1 MSQTAQAIS
10 SSSSITRRQA
20 VSYGALC
27 LIWGSTWLAIRA
39 VVRYVP
45 PFEAA
50 GIRFLVAGT
59 VLLGLAVVQ
68 KRKWPEGKRQWNAI
82 VVLSFTMMAIPYGLL
97 FWAEQYVASSLA
109 AILYAA
115 SPLAVSVLTPIFI
128 HEKVPR
134 GAVLAMVVAFGGIV
148 ALFYQELSATRA
160 EFMGGGAVVLAM
172 AASAWSTVYAKKRLQ
187 EIDSVIATGLQFL
200 FGSVALFW
208 GTWAFESRRHAEW
221 NFTAIANL
229 MFLTVVGSCIVFV
242 VYYWLLKTMRP
253 YQISTVS
260 LVVPVVAVLEGAFLG
275 HEPVPWI
282 SVGVIAVVLIAVGS
296 ALRAEAL
303 GEGEVDIL
311 MLRDKT

>member
-1 MSQTAQAIS
+1 MSETAQAFSTS
-10 SSSSITRRQA
+10 SMTRRQA
-20 VSYGALC
+20 VSYAALC
-27 LIWGSTWLAIRA
+27 LIWGSTWLSIRE

-50 GIRFLVAGT
+50 GIRFLIAGA
-59 VLLGLAVVQ
+59 VLLGLAVAQ
-68 KRKWPEGKRQWNAI
+68 KRKWPLGERQWNAI
-82 VVLSFTMMAIPYGLL
+82 IVLSFTMMAIPYGLL

-134 GAVLAMVVAFGGIV
+134 GAVLAMLVALGGIV
-148 ALFYQELSATRA
+148 ALFYRELSATRS
-160 EFMGGGAVVLAM
+160 EFLGGAAVMLAM
-172 AASAWSTVYAKKRLQ
+172 AASAWSVVYAKKRLQ
-187 EIDSVIATGLQFL
+187 EIDSVIATGLQLL

-208 GTWAFESRRHAEW
+208 GTWALESRRHAEW
-221 NFTAIANL
+221 NLTAIANL
-229 MFLTVVGSCIVFV
+229 AFLTVVGSCVAFV
-242 VYYWLLKTMRP
+242 VYYWLLKRMRP

-275 HEPVPWI
+275 HEPVPWTT
-282 SVGVIAVVLIAVGS
+282 VAVIVVVLLSVGS
-296 ALRAEAL
+296 ALRAEAV